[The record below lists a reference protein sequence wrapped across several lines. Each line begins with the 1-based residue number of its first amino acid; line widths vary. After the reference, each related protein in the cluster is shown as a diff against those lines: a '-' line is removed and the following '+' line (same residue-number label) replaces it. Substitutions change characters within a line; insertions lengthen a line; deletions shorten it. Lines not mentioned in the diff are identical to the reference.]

1 MRARCASFLPLPG
14 NDTIHTQGGGEKYLA
29 DEFGAF
35 LCYVV
40 VEVLRPRRVPR
51 LDAGG
56 YRPFVADHQW
66 MSAIKRGCPGR
77 RCMTC
82 WGGSAARVERA
93 AAAVGGE
100 SARDVE
106 GGDVVRPPMAEVKMT
121 RIAPASRV
129 LGVLAT
135 DVESCCLRKSAR
147 CSARRCAS
155 SGRADLRCNAG
166 RGEGGGDRPSD
177 GTSVSIRGAPPAQ
190 TPPRGRDVRP

>member
-1 MRARCASFLPLPG
+1 MLFSKNKPLAPEPG
-14 NDTIHTQGGGEKYLA
+14 CPDCRPVVVGNAERSIHTSQTMRQFKEKFRQILWPQQA
-29 DEFGAF
+29 AIGVKSGRNFVTTAIRTALQQTRLD
-35 LCYVV
+35 LS
-40 VEVLRPRRVPR
+40 LLS

-147 CSARRCAS
+147 CSAQVRIQRSSRSAMHRR
-155 SGRADLRCNAG
+155 
-166 RGEGGGDRPSD
+166 
-177 GTSVSIRGAPPAQ
+177 
-190 TPPRGRDVRP
+190 PR